1 MTPTPES
8 DPYPGKNSFLSLF
21 QEVTRL
27 ITLTLKVDSVLDVIA
42 KKIPDVVGVDAATI
56 HLLDPTGTKLIL
68 HAAHGLSREYLGR
81 GSVDAE
87 KSVLKALA
95 GSPVAIYDAASDRR
109 LNYSNAAQKEGVKS
123 ILVAPI
129 PIRGKISGVLSLL
142 TRDHRHFTEQ
152 EIEFVTALAEQCGI
166 AIENARVHEDQ
177 KQQIQFFKTLHNIS
191 KALNSALQLQEVLD
205 LMVTR
210 IPKVMDLKGCT
221 IRLLE
226 PSKVQLDLMAAS
238 GLSQEYLGRGS
249 IDDELSTHQA
259 LKGEPVVIF
268 DATTD
273 SRIHYQKEAAREGVA
288 SILAVPI
295 VVKRKIIGVLRLLTA
310 SPRNFTDAE
319 INFAMA
325 VAEQSGIAIQN
336 AIGFNKISKLLKEL
350 EHQEEFLQ
358 HIMDGLNADLFVLD
372 ADLRIVM
379 VNRTFLENFKV
390 EENAIIG
397 RTYDQIISIMAPG
410 DKLFKKARLDNR
422 TVATTRHI
430 GKGGDQ
436 KHLEILVT
444 PVSVFDSNLKI
455 DFFIGTIRDITAHSL
470 LREEQRTRERLQGV
484 LEMAG
489 AAVHELNTPVFA
501 ALGTA
506 KLLMADPD
514 KTESQND
521 DLQTIIRNLKIVSE
535 LTRKMSRITRYEAKA
550 YAGQTKIVDLTRSG
564 SDVP

>member
-1 MTPTPES
+1 MTPTLES
-8 DPYPGKNSFLSLF
+8 DSHPEKDSFLGLF

-27 ITLTLKVDSVLDVIA
+27 ITSTLKVDSVLDVIA
-42 KKIPDVVGVDAATI
+42 KKIPDVLGVDAATI
-56 HLLDPTGTKLIL
+56 RLLDPAGTKLIL
-68 HAAHGLSREYLGR
+68 HAAHGLSREYLDR
-81 GSVDAE
+81 GPVDAE
-87 KSVLKALA
+87 KSVMKALA

-109 LNYSNAAQKEGVKS
+109 INYSNAAQKEGVKS

-129 PIRGKISGVLSLL
+129 PIRGKISGVLRLL
-142 TRDHRHFTEQ
+142 TRDHRHFKEQ

-177 KQQIQFFKTLHNIS
+177 QQQIQFFKTLHNIS

-210 IPKVMDLKGCT
+210 LPEVMDLKGCT

-226 PSKVQLDLMAAS
+226 PGKVQLDLMAAS

-249 IDDELSTHQA
+249 IDDELSTHHT

-273 SRIHYQKEAAREGVA
+273 SRIRYQKEAAREGVA

-295 VVKRKIIGVLRLLTA
+295 VVKKKTIGVLRLLTA
-310 SPRNFTDAE
+310 RPRNFTDAE

-336 AIGFNKISKLLKEL
+336 AIGYNKISKLVKEMG
-350 EHQEEFLQ
+350 HQEEFLQ

-379 VNRTFLENFKV
+379 VNRTFLKNFKV
-390 EENAIIG
+390 DENAIIG
-397 RTYDQIISIMAPG
+397 RPYDRIITIMEPE
-410 DKLFKKARLDNR
+410 DKLFKTAGLDHR
-422 TVATTRHI
+422 TVAATRHI
-430 GKGGDQ
+430 DAGEGQ

-444 PVSVFDSNLKI
+444 PVSVFDSNSKI

-470 LREEQRTRERLQGV
+470 LQEEQRTRERLQGV

-506 KLLMADPD
+506 QLLLADPD
-514 KTESQND
+514 KTESQYD

-535 LTRKMSRITRYEAKA
+535 LTRKMSRITRYKAKT
-550 YAGQTKIVDLTRSG
+550 YAGQTKIVDITKSG
-564 SDVP
+564 DEAH